1 MDWKGTITMNGN
13 DNYPINLLD
22 ESAGGRWEDDLPKD
36 ITGSLE
42 YVLEGLP
49 ERDGR
54 VIRARFRD
62 KKSLEEI
69 AKSENVSRE
78 RIRQITGKAIK
89 KLAHPLRRNY
99 LIYGVKGMEN
109 RAVQQ
114 AVSKQLYAATK
125 SILDISEIL
134 GNALPDSLGSL
145 KFTEI
150 DELDLSVRGYS
161 CLKRA
166 GLNTLG
172 DICALSLDELAN
184 VRNLGEKTFDE
195 IVKVVHKYN
204 LKFKDE

>member
-1 MDWKGTITMNGN
+1 MNGN

-22 ESAGGRWEDDLPKD
+22 EIAGGRWEDDLPKD

-125 SILDISEIL
+125 SILDIQ
-134 GNALPDSLGSL
+134 
-145 KFTEI
+145 KFLETHYPT
-150 DELDLSVRGYS
+150 V
-161 CLKRA
+161 
-166 GLNTLG
+166 
-172 DICALSLDELAN
+172 
-184 VRNLGEKTFDE
+184 
-195 IVKVVHKYN
+195 
-204 LKFKDE
+204 

>member
-1 MDWKGTITMNGN
+1 MKIPQWGMDWKGTITMNGN

-22 ESAGGRWEDDLPKD
+22 EIAGGRWEDDLPKD

-78 RIRQITGKAIK
+78 RIRQITVKAIK

-114 AVSKQLYAATK
+114 AVSKQLFAATK
-125 SILDISEIL
+125 SILDISESL

-150 DELDLSVRGYS
+150 DELDLLSSLLLTLFCSYWFTS
-161 CLKRA
+161 CFIIWCGSRCA
-166 GLNTLG
+166 AFLNPVIIL
-172 DICALSLDELAN
+172 
-184 VRNLGEKTFDE
+184 
-195 IVKVVHKYN
+195 
-204 LKFKDE
+204 